1 MRNTLEYKG
10 YLGSIEYSPEDGVL
24 IGEMLGISDSAS
36 YHGSSVEEVRVAF
49 TETVDDYLDLCA
61 EIGKKPETPYNGNLA
76 GIEICPTLHRQ
87 IFAVSLNQRKTPAQF
102 IEEAVSS
109 FIAQKA

>member
-10 YLGSIEYSPEDGVL
+10 YLGSIEYSPEDGFL

-36 YHGSSVEEVRVAF
+36 YHGFSVEEVRSAF
-49 TETVDDYLDLCA
+49 TEAVDDYLDLCA
-61 EIGKKPETPYNGNLA
+61 EIGKNPETPYNGNLS

-87 IFAVSLNQRKTPAQF
+87 LFAISINQRKTPGQL
-102 IEEAVSS
+102 IEEAVGS
-109 FIAQKA
+109 FIRQKI